1 MASMAT
7 AWRNFEHINLI
18 SLESQTNIYGSA
30 VLSLDRNINKKVL
43 IASLDG
49 PVTCVKYDKTRG
61 NQLKCI
67 CDEMPLPS
75 TVSSSMFEVVAID
88 SFNKYNAQNQVVIT
102 LVLMPGSVEME
113 DIDINTPE
121 KIRPLQPLL
130 AIYVAHSD
138 KSSDLKM
145 EELASTGQ
153 KLGLSFTPLHLN
165 HICICRDGVKEIAIL
180 LSDVNKAVHVFVKD
194 PNGDFDKSTLA
205 AQLPEFQ
212 NLQDDV
218 LWIDSQHTSQRR
230 YTAVGGQD
238 GYVKFTIS
246 NLQTNQQIQS
256 WTVEHQG
263 AISSVRL
270 FTFESEAYCGSKIKS
285 SLQDY
290 SNKSQNN
297 EESCRYSL
305 LVACSTDVSVVYE
318 DVCSEGFN
326 LPLVLPGSNEYD
338 CILCSYIADIDWD
351 GKNEIILGSYGQ
363 ELLVYKRLDN
373 YFNLSKD
380 DTDETLME
388 KARSPYKSLDLIYQH
403 SFSEPIYSC
412 CYIDLTGD
420 GVCELVVTTFR
431 ALHVLQHNLESVSQK
446 CSERTALLLEGR
458 IDWDI

>member
-1 MASMAT
+1 MAT

-30 VLSLDRNINKKVL
+30 VLSLNRNINKKVL

-180 LSDVNKAVHVFVKD
+180 LSDVNKAVHVFVKRPLD
-194 PNGDFDKSTLA
+194 RFA
-205 AQLPEFQ
+205 AYIAEKVRCKIIQIKAKIMK
-212 NLQDDV
+212 NLVDTRC
-218 LWIDSQHTSQRR
+218 WSHARPT
-230 YTAVGGQD
+230 
-238 GYVKFTIS
+238 
-246 NLQTNQQIQS
+246 
-256 WTVEHQG
+256 
-263 AISSVRL
+263 
-270 FTFESEAYCGSKIKS
+270 
-285 SLQDY
+285 
-290 SNKSQNN
+290 
-297 EESCRYSL
+297 
-305 LVACSTDVSVVYE
+305 